1 MLHEMGRV
9 EDAKKEVKSA
19 LEYPVEC
26 VLGKRKEMC
35 MLLFHCFCF
44 FCWTVAYSN
53 AGDCK
58 AKLPIHIGHCM
69 SIVDL
74 MIFSL
79 STRAGYYQQKDGL
92 ELLDALASGRKPD
105 FEKHPDPQPL
115 TTRPLSPSEMC
126 SQVNYENTRRRFG
139 ILHRSHHNKNQQQQQ
154 QQQQQQ
160 ME

>member
-1 MLHEMGRV
+1 
-9 EDAKKEVKSA
+9 
-19 LEYPVEC
+19 
-26 VLGKRKEMC
+26 
-35 MLLFHCFCF
+35 
-44 FCWTVAYSN
+44 
-53 AGDCK
+53 
-58 AKLPIHIGHCM
+58 M

-154 QQQQQQ
+154 QQQQ